1 MTLYI
6 CYLFIYISEAFI
18 SFYYFGS
25 KYKSK
30 VNNRTL
36 FFIYALIGL
45 ISFIVSRID
54 NIPLLNAIMFI
65 ASNFL
70 LLTFCYSTNIK
81 SRIYNTIILTAT
93 MIASETIVMNIMTIL
108 FDANLYDVSHNTF
121 YLIMLSALSKLLYF
135 FAIYL
140 FAKFTTREKEQESH
154 ILPIFLSIL
163 PISSVIWMIS
173 TYYLTLVY
181 NLSEFL
187 KNTLSFCNILILL
200 SNIVVFFV
208 YEQTLKTNRLYT
220 ELLLT
225 KQKEQNIS
233 DYYKLLKEQND
244 NSKILIHDI
253 TKHLNS
259 IKMLSNDSSVDIKEY
274 ISHIVED
281 FNIMN
286 PIDYCNNSLLNLI
299 TNRYSIICK
308 SENINFDINIQNAKI
323 DFMSEPDITALFDNI
338 LENAVESARQTLE
351 KFINFSI
358 DIRNTNFVVI
368 TLSNSS
374 NKKPLMKNGKIISSK
389 NDSTMHGIGTK
400 SIKRVIKKYDG
411 IINMNYLEKEKT
423 FKTTITFQL

>member
-6 CYLFIYISEAFI
+6 CYLFIYTSEAFI
-18 SFYYFGS
+18 SYYYFGS
-25 KYKSK
+25 KYKPK
-30 VNNRTL
+30 VSSRVL
-36 FFIYALIGL
+36 VFIYTLLGL
-45 ISFIVSRID
+45 ISFTVSRID
-54 NIPLLNAIMFI
+54 NIPLINVITFI
-65 ASNFL
+65 ISNFL
-70 LLTFCYSTNIK
+70 ILTFCYSTNIK
-81 SRIYNTIILTAT
+81 SRIYTTIILTAT
-93 MIASETIVMNIMTIL
+93 MIVSETIVMNVMTIL
-108 FDANLYDVSHNTF
+108 FDANLYDISHNTF
-121 YLIMLSALSKLLYF
+121 YLITLSALSKLLYF
-135 FAIYL
+135 LAIYL
-140 FAKFTTREKEQESH
+140 FTKFITKEKEHESH

-181 NLSEFL
+181 DVSEFL
-187 KNTLSFCNILILL
+187 KNTLSFCNILVLL

-208 YEQTLKTNRLYT
+208 YEQTLKTNRLNT

-225 KQKEQNIS
+225 KQKEQNIA
-233 DYYKLLKEQND
+233 DYYKLLKEQNE

-259 IKMLSNDSSVDIKEY
+259 INMLSNDSDIDIKDY
-274 ISHIVED
+274 ISHIIED

-286 PIDYCNNSLLNLI
+286 PIDYCSNSLLNLI

-338 LENAVESARQTLE
+338 LENAVESARQTSE
-351 KFINFSI
+351 KIINFSI

-368 TLSNSS
+368 NVSNTS
-374 NKKPLMKNGKIISSK
+374 NKKPISNNGIIISSK
-389 NDSTMHGIGTK
+389 IDPAMHGIGTK

-411 IINMNYLEKEKT
+411 IMNMDYNEEEKT
-423 FKTTITFQL
+423 FKTIITFQL